1 MAESE
6 LTPPEAPPDGS
17 ERVASVHKIRA
28 QQAITWS
35 VALIAAFVMIFL
47 GLWQMQ
53 VFTDQ
58 GNRTAADRAAQPAV
72 PLLQNITTDGRV
84 TGDILGKRVTVSG
97 QYLPDEQVIVRD
109 EKGTLRLVTA
119 LLLADGRALAIVR
132 GTVTSAA
139 ALPAPPSGSVSIE
152 GLFLPQETA
161 SDRAAPAGQ
170 LPVVRLSML
179 AQLWPQTLAPGFVTL
194 DGSVSAGQGLG
205 AASVSLPSDEGSW
218 RNGGYAL
225 QWWAFAIFAIAMAAT
240 ISRSLGKRLAAPR

>member
-109 EKGTLRLVTA
+109 VGKVLT
-119 LLLADGRALAIVR
+119 
-132 GTVTSAA
+132 
-139 ALPAPPSGSVSIE
+139 
-152 GLFLPQETA
+152 
-161 SDRAAPAGQ
+161 
-170 LPVVRLSML
+170 
-179 AQLWPQTLAPGFVTL
+179 
-194 DGSVSAGQGLG
+194 G
-205 AASVSLPSDEGSW
+205 AKDV
-218 RNGGYAL
+218 
-225 QWWAFAIFAIAMAAT
+225 
-240 ISRSLGKRLAAPR
+240 